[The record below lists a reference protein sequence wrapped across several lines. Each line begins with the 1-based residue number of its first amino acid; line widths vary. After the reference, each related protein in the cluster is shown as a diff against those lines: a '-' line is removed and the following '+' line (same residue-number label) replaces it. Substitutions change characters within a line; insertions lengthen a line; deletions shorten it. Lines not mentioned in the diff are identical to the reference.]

1 VAFCAGCASA
11 FLWLS
16 LGTYGL
22 PVTLILAVLIVR
34 LRAGPG
40 IAGLVTGAGTFI
52 VATTAMAT
60 ARCDALNSAT
70 SSCTSFG
77 AREFLVL
84 GAALLLI
91 GAGLTLRIA
100 RASRLTERR

>member
-22 PVTLILAVLIVR
+22 PVTLILVALIVR
-34 LRAGPG
+34 LNAAVGM
-40 IAGLVTGAGTFI
+40 AGLLAGAGTFI
-52 VATTAMAT
+52 VATTAIAT
-60 ARCDALNSAT
+60 ARCDAFNSAT
-70 SSCTSFG
+70 SSCKSFG
-77 AREFLVL
+77 ATEFLVL
-84 GAALLLI
+84 GAALVLI